1 MTTHTIRIP
10 IPLHKRLIRVKG
22 IPTFSAKEVSNVPLR
37 ASSHNNLA
45 FNRRLTALAT
55 RAKELM
61 EVEVTE
67 KPNVDVGVGWNS
79 FGYKALVAVTRGFGV
94 ECDAL
99 QWGGTLVAA
108 EAFWVEHGFELGW
121 TVCA

>member
-1 MTTHTIRIP
+1 MTAHTIRIP

-37 ASSHNNLA
+37 ASSYNNLA
-45 FNRRLTALAT
+45 FNRCLTALAT

-61 EVEVTE
+61 KVEVTE
-67 KPNVDVGVGWNS
+67 KPNVNVGVGGNS
-79 FGYKALVAVTRGFGV
+79 FGCKAFVAFTRGFGV
-94 ECDAL
+94 ERDAL
-99 QWGGTLVAA
+99 QGGGTLVAG
-108 EAFWVEHGFELGW
+108 EAFWVEHGFELRG

>member
-1 MTTHTIRIP
+1 M
-10 IPLHKRLIRVKG
+10 
-22 IPTFSAKEVSNVPLR
+22 PLR
-37 ASSHNNLA
+37 ASSYNNLA

-67 KPNVDVGVGWNS
+67 KPNVNVGVGGNP
-79 FGYKALVAVTRGFGV
+79 FGCKAFMAFTRRFRV

-99 QWGGTLVAA
+99 EGGGTLVAG
-108 EAFWVEHGFELGW
+108 EAFWVEHGFELRG